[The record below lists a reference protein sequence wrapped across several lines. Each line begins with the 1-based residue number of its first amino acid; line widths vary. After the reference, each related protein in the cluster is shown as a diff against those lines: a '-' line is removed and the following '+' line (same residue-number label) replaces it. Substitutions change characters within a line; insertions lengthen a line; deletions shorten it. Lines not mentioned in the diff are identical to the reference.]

1 MPVNCAIADDRVDTK
16 GWKVHCIKNHCEM
29 SDIDSAGW
37 ICMGETKNGV
47 NLKSGI
53 NTISP
58 MQIKTS

>member
-1 MPVNCAIADDRVDTK
+1 M
-16 GWKVHCIKNHCEM
+16 HCIKNHCEM

-37 ICMGETKNGV
+37 ICIGEMKNGV
-47 NLKSGI
+47 NLKRGI